1 MAGSHHSQHGRSLLL
16 GVSVLCV
23 FVLESAHAFFPKPL
37 LLSATRPSD
46 LRIST
51 RILNPLLTTKMA
63 GVSTLDLRTN
73 SDRGIGPHIRIGKK
87 GAILNFWGFWV
98 MFYSV
103 FIALFGYAY
112 LKLRIILGILTLGLL
127 KPKAEH
133 CCWIMHAWCKL
144 VLWLGWSNP
153 EVRCPPAPTH
163 PPAAI
168 ELPCQVQGLENLPP
182 KGETILV
189 AANHMSWFDVPVLSG
204 YLGDRKLWS
213 FAKGALPYTSMSP
226 RTRAAALYHALTS
239 MSNFSESGASLTQG
253 AAGIGLQQ

>member
-1 MAGSHHSQHGRSLLL
+1 MAGSHHLL

-23 FVLESAHAFFPKPL
+23 FALESAHAFVPKPL

-51 RILNPLLTTKMA
+51 RILNPYLTTRMA
-63 GVSTLDLRTN
+63 SVSRLNLRTN
-73 SDRGIGPHIRIGKK
+73 SDRGIGPHIRVGKK

-112 LKLRIILGILTLGLL
+112 LKLRILLGVLTLGLL

-144 VLWLGWSNP
+144 VLWLGLSNP
-153 EVRCPPAPTH
+153 EVRCPLPHNSPPPLSCPVPGPRSRKPSTEGGNH
-163 PPAAI
+163 PRC
-168 ELPCQVQGLENLPP
+168 CQSYV
-182 KGETILV
+182 LV
-189 AANHMSWFDVPVLSG
+189 RCA
-204 YLGDRKLWS
+204 
-213 FAKGALPYTSMSP
+213 GALRLPGRPQTLVVCERCTPYFQSRRLVEP
-226 RTRAAALYHALTS
+226 
-239 MSNFSESGASLTQG
+239 SLCITP
-253 AAGIGLQQ
+253 